1 MKNQASFAWKA
12 NSEGLNKKNN
22 TFQLNYNSCIADGKE
37 YCFRT
42 ILIVNQLSEKA
53 ISFPSTMVLFIKND
67 IKSTKRGGNNI
78 PVDIDYIEFNFIK
91 KPFPST
97 IVLLSFNEN
106 TISINNSSF
115 ET

>member
-22 TFQLNYNSCIADGKE
+22 TFQLNHNSCIADGKE

-67 IKSTKRGGNNI
+67 IKSTKRR
-78 PVDIDYIEFNFIK
+78 D
-91 KPFPST
+91 
-97 IVLLSFNEN
+97 N
-106 TISINNSSF
+106 TITVNNSSF
-115 ET
+115 

>member
-1 MKNQASFAWKA
+1 LHEKRKAHLNKPSFIMKNQASFAWKA

-53 ISFPSTMVLFIKND
+53 ISFPST
-67 IKSTKRGGNNI
+67 
-78 PVDIDYIEFNFIK
+78 
-91 KPFPST
+91 
-97 IVLLSFNEN
+97 IVLLSFNEKN
-106 TISINNSSF
+106 ITVNNGVIHKKRHKVNGARK
-115 ET
+115 